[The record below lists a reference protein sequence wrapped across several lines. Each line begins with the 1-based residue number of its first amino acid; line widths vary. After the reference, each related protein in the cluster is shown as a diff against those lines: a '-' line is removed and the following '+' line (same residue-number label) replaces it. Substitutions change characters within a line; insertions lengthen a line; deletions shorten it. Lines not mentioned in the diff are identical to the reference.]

1 MKKMRSSEEKI
12 VKILNEAAAGRMII
26 DICKEYGISDV
37 TFYKWLSR
45 YGEMG
50 GTELKRLKQL
60 EKENI
65 QLKKSLA
72 DTVLDKQILED
83 LLSKKL

>member
-1 MKKMRSSEEKI
+1 MKKMRSAEEKI
-12 VKILNEAAAGRMII
+12 VRILNEAAAGRMII

-37 TFYKWLSR
+37 TFYNWLSR